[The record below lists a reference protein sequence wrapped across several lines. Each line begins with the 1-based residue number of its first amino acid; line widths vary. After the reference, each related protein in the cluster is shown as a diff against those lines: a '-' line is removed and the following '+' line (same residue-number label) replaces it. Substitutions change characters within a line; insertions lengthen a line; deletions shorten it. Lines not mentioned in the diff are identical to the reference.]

1 MIDKKLIAD
10 PDVHYGSAKG
20 ATRTFTLQRITAAL
34 NVLFL
39 IFLIWFVASLA
50 GADRAEMVATIRNPF
65 VAIVLALLIVNVSV
79 HMRIG
84 MREIIEDY
92 LDEGRTNRL
101 AMTVND
107 VFALVIA
114 VGGLLS
120 VAKIV
125 FWG

>member
-1 MIDKKLIAD
+1 MW
-10 PDVHYGSAKG
+10 
-20 ATRTFTLQRITAAL
+20 QRITGAL

-39 IFLIWFVASLA
+39 VFLVWLVASLA
-50 GADRAEMVATIRNPF
+50 GADRAEMLGTVRNPF
-65 VAIVLALLIVNVSV
+65 VALVLALLIVNVSL

-92 LDEGRTNRL
+92 MDEGRTNRL

-107 VFALVIA
+107 VFALIICVL
-114 VGGLLS
+114 GLAS
-120 VAKIV
+120 VVKIV

>member
-1 MIDKKLIAD
+1 ML
-10 PDVHYGSAKG
+10 S
-20 ATRTFTLQRITAAL
+20 
-34 NVLFL
+34 
-39 IFLIWFVASLA
+39 
-50 GADRAEMVATIRNPF
+50 TIRNPF
-65 VAIVLALLIVNVSV
+65 VAIVLALLIVNVSI

-92 LDEGRTNRL
+92 MDEGRTNRL

-107 VFALVIA
+107 VFALVIS
-114 VGGLLS
+114 VIGLAA